1 MIDHKSYELGLIGWP
16 VEHSLSPIIHNAA
29 LKASR
34 LEGSYRLYP
43 IPPDANLNS
52 GLSDLFNAVRSFE
65 LAGLNITIPH
75 KIATIPLL
83 DSLTQ
88 AAAQIG
94 AVNTVFLE
102 DGNLCG
108 DNTDAQGFINDLN
121 TKLPAFEDEKTAL
134 VLGAGGSSRAVTYG
148 LAQEGWKVIIAARR
162 LEQAQEL
169 ASDLDPNMTL
179 SINTASLD
187 RKNLETIHPALIVN
201 TTPVGM
207 APNTLSSPWP
217 DDLRLPESAA
227 IYDLVYNPNETLL
240 IKTARQAG
248 LKAYN
253 GLGML
258 VEQAAISFERWTG
271 HPAPRET
278 MHLAVRENITLK
290 QDNHGGIG

>member
-1 MIDHKSYELGLIGWP
+1 MIDSKRYELGLIGWP

-29 LKASR
+29 LKASG

-43 IPPDANLNS
+43 IRPDQNLKS
-52 GLSDLFNAVRSFE
+52 GLAELFNAVRSLE

-75 KIATIPLL
+75 KIAAIPLL
-83 DSLTQ
+83 DSLTP
-88 AAAQIG
+88 AAKQIG
-94 AVNTVFLE
+94 AINTIYLE

-108 DNTDAQGFINDLN
+108 DNTDAQGFINDLK
-121 TKLPAFEDEKTAL
+121 TRLPAFPDEKIAL
-134 VLGAGGSSRAVTYG
+134 VLGAGGSSRAVTYA
-148 LAQEGWKVIIAARR
+148 LAHDGWKVIIAARR
-162 LEQAQEL
+162 LEQAQKL
-169 ASDLDPNMTL
+169 ASDLDPNMIH

-187 RKNLETIHPALIVN
+187 RKNLEAIHPALIVN

-207 APNTLSSPWP
+207 APNILSMPWP
-217 DDLRLPESAA
+217 NELRLPQSAA
-227 IYDLVYNPNETLL
+227 IYDLVYNPYETLL
-240 IKTARQAG
+240 IKIARQAG

-278 MHLAVRENITLK
+278 MHLAAKENTTLK